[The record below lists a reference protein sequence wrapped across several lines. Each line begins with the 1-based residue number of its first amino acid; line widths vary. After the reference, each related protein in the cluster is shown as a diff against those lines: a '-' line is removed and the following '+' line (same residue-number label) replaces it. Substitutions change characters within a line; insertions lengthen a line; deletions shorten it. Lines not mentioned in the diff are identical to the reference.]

1 MVSKLLKLNIFWV
14 RRMGM
19 PPYCQVAYMTVFHAF
34 TIQLVH
40 FTHLLAAKHEAI
52 MLQKLF

>member
-1 MVSKLLKLNIFWV
+1 
-14 RRMGM
+14 M